1 MDLNEIY
8 SHDPEA
14 ARRMKTSDF
23 FLLPDRSYKFRPDS
37 LPIQSTPPALRQELL
52 AKTRKYY
59 RDPK

>member
-1 MDLNEIY
+1 MDLSEIY

-37 LPIQSTPPALRQELL
+37 LPIQNTPPALRQELL
-52 AKTRKYY
+52 AKTRRYY